1 MPMQRLDESLLTVRD
16 VSVLLRVP
24 VSWVYHHTR
33 PQSTDQIP
41 HIRIG
46 KYLRFSAADIAAYLQ
61 RCRTPELPFPNDDS
75 EPIR

>member
-1 MPMQRLDESLLTVRD
+1 MQRQDESLLTVRD

-33 PQSTDQIP
+33 PRCVDQIP

-61 RCRTPELPFPNDDS
+61 RCRTSDLSFDHENPQRLD
-75 EPIR
+75 

>member
-1 MPMQRLDESLLTVRD
+1 MQRHDESLLTVRD

-24 VSWVYHHTR
+24 VSWVYQHTR

-61 RCRTPELPFPNDDS
+61 RCRTPEPRFSNRDAV
-75 EPIR
+75 R

>member
-1 MPMQRLDESLLTVRD
+1 MQRLDESLLTVRD

-33 PQSTDQIP
+33 PHSTDQIP